1 MNKQT
6 ASIIAIVIVAI
17 LLIGFILWGV
27 PKYKVYS
34 RELNGKAQLKEAE
47 WNKRVAIEEAKA
59 LKESAELVKEA
70 EIIRA
75 GGIAEANRIIGES
88 ITEEYLKYKFIEGL
102 NDGHTET
109 IYVPTEA
116 NIPILEIKPWL
127 ILGFYKLKIKLS
139 QKAKLHFFKTWTLMT
154 S

>member
-1 MNKQT
+1 MQKEVKS
-6 ASIIAIVIVAI
+6 SIIAAVILI
-17 LLIGFILWGV
+17 LLIGLMLWGI

-59 LKESAELVKEA
+59 LKESAELLREA
-70 EIIRA
+70 EVIRA
-75 GGIAEANRIIGES
+75 RGVAEANEIIAGS

-102 NDGHTET
+102 NDGNTET

-116 NIPILEIKPWL
+116 NIPILEIKP
-127 ILGFYKLKIKLS
+127 
-139 QKAKLHFFKTWTLMT
+139 
-154 S
+154 

>member
-1 MNKQT
+1 M
-6 ASIIAIVIVAI
+6 
-17 LLIGFILWGV
+17 LWGI

-59 LKESAELVKEA
+59 LKESAELLREA
-70 EIIRA
+70 EVIRA
-75 GGIAEANRIIGES
+75 RGVAEANEIIAGS

-102 NDGHTET
+102 NDGNTET

-116 NIPILEIKPWL
+116 NIPILEIKP
-127 ILGFYKLKIKLS
+127 
-139 QKAKLHFFKTWTLMT
+139 
-154 S
+154 